1 MIYLIFSILCSTI
14 ISVVFRLFK
23 DYEIDTFQAIIYNY
37 IVCLT
42 VGSLIM
48 GDLPVKYGFW
58 TLDWFPYAAVLGG
71 IFISAFILIAKSIEH
86 YGISITSVVQRMS
99 LILTV
104 SFAIF
109 FFQESL
115 SLFKIIGIICA
126 LGAVVLASFKKEERK
141 LSDGNK
147 PNKWLILLPIS
158 VLLSSGLIECVLQ
171 YVEGVVL
178 KGSVGGLQF
187 TTVLFGT
194 AASIGTIIL
203 IFSLLTGRMV
213 FKIKNLIAGIALG
226 IPNFGSIYFLLAMLG
241 VGWERSVIFP
251 INNVAVILFSVFVAL
266 LFFKEKL
273 SKLNWVGIILAIAAI
288 VLIAYAQ

>member
-1 MIYLIFSILCSTI
+1 MTYLVLSVICSTI
-14 ISVVFRLFK
+14 IGVVFRLFK

-71 IFISAFILIAKSIEH
+71 IFISAFILIAKTVQN

-99 LILTV
+99 LIITV
-104 SFAIF
+104 SFAIIY
-109 FFQESL
+109 FQESL
-115 SLFKIIGIICA
+115 SIFKIIGIISA
-126 LGAVVLASFKKEERK
+126 LGAVVLASFKNEKKEI
-141 LSDGNK
+141 SDTTTPK
-147 PNKWLILLPIS
+147 KWLILLPIS
-158 VLLSSGLIECVLQ
+158 VLLTSGLIECVLQ
-171 YVEGVVL
+171 YVEGTIL
-178 KGSVGGLQF
+178 KGSVGQLQF

-194 AASIGTIIL
+194 AAVIGTIIL
-203 IFSLLTGRMV
+203 IFSLLTGRMT

-226 IPNFGSIYFLLAMLG
+226 VPNFGSIYFLLAMLG
-241 VGWERSVIFP
+241 IGWERSVVFP
-251 INNVAVILFSVFVAL
+251 INNIAVILFSTFVAL

-273 SKLNWVGIILAIAAI
+273 SKLNWMGIILAILAI
-288 VLIAYAQ
+288 VLIAYA